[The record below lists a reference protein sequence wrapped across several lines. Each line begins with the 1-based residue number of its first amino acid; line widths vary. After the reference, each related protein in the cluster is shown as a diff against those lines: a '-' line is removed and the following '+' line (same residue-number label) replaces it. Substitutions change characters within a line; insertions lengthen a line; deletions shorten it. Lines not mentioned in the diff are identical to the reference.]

1 MDGIEIDPAIVE
13 AGRRYMGMTMLN
25 LHVIIQ
31 DGRYA
36 LNRLDEK
43 YTLIGIDA
51 YRVPYVPWHLTTVEF
66 FEEVRG
72 HLAEDGVLSIN
83 VGRTGTD
90 RRLVEAMTRTLLDVF
105 PTVHTLDVPDSYNTI
120 LAATMQP
127 TVPENL
133 LINLANL
140 PSTANPVLLEAL
152 QDASTSIQP
161 TVPSTVRFTDD
172 HAPVEAI
179 VDSMVIEFLLHGG
192 INELEN

>member
-1 MDGIEIDPAIVE
+1 
-13 AGRRYMGMTMLN
+13 
-25 LHVIIQ
+25 
-31 DGRYA
+31 
-36 LNRLDEK
+36 
-43 YTLIGIDA
+43 
-51 YRVPYVPWHLTTVEF
+51 
-66 FEEVRG
+66 
-72 HLAEDGVLSIN
+72 LSIN

-120 LAATMQP
+120 LVATMQP

-133 LINLANL
+133 LVNLANL
-140 PSTANPVLLEAL
+140 PSTANPVLVEAL

-161 TVPSTVRFTDD
+161 TVASSVRFTDD

-192 INELEN
+192 INELAN